1 MLALMGAVALSL
13 LIVGP
18 AVLTGHPALI
28 VVGVVLGAAVL
39 IATRRVPTGRR

>member
-1 MLALMGAVALSL
+1 MWAIALSL
-13 LIVGP
+13 FVVGP

-28 VVGVVLGAAVL
+28 VVGVALGAAVL